1 MKSRW
6 LLRFPPRPEAR
17 VRLLCLPGAGA
28 AAAMYRSWSELLPAD
43 LEVCAVQLPGRGAR
57 LREALYTA
65 MDPLVDALTEAV
77 LAEPALPTVVFG
89 HSLGSLVGFELASR
103 LTDSATHAP
112 SALVV
117 AAHRA
122 PRLGSAGLP
131 YHRLA
136 DADLA
141 KVMVGLGGTPEEV
154 LARPELLRLALPSI
168 RADFELDY
176 TYRYRERP
184 ALPIPIRVFGGL
196 GDTTVAEPELAAWRE
211 HTSAGFSL
219 RMLPGDH
226 FFPTGASGVDL
237 LAQLGELASDLLQ
250 HA

>member
-1 MKSRW
+1 MKNRW

-28 AAAMYRSWSELLPAD
+28 AAAMYRSWHELLPAEV
-43 LEVCAVQLPGRGAR
+43 EVCAVQLPGRGAR
-57 LREALYTA
+57 LREPLHTA
-65 MDPLVDALTEAV
+65 MDPLADALADAV

-89 HSLGSLVGFELASR
+89 HSLGSVIAFELVDR
-103 LTDSATHAP
+103 LRDSTTHAP
-112 SALVV
+112 VSLVA

-131 YHRLA
+131 YHRLP

-141 KVMVGLGGTPEEV
+141 RVMVGLGGTPEAV
-154 LARPELLRLALPSI
+154 LARPELIRLAAPSI

-176 TYRYRERP
+176 TYRYRPRP
-184 ALPIPIRVFGGL
+184 VLSIPVSVFGGL
-196 GDTTVAEPELAAWRE
+196 SDSTVTEPELAAWRE
-211 HTSAGFSL
+211 HTSGEFSL

-226 FFPTGASGVDL
+226 FFVSGPSGVDL
-237 LAQLGELASDLLQ
+237 LSRLAAQLLGAPIR
-250 HA
+250 